1 MLLQSP
7 NYIHQGQ
14 SSSGCLRSLDT
25 NRSVFARY
33 YPHRCPHQ
41 LCNLDPLLTSLRRL
55 IFSPYSRL
63 RDADFWKSVRQAWPL
78 PCQSCHHLYRR
89 FKQ

>member
-1 MLLQSP
+1 
-7 NYIHQGQ
+7 
-14 SSSGCLRSLDT
+14 
-25 NRSVFARY
+25 
-33 YPHRCPHQ
+33 
-41 LCNLDPLLTSLRRL
+41 LDPLLTSLRRL